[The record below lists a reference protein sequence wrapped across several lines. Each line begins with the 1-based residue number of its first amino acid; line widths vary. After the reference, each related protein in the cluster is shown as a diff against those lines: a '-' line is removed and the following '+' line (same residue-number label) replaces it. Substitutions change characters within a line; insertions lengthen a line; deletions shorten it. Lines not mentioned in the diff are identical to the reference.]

1 MDTTISIKTIEATDA
16 FKNLSKVQQS
26 FCLKRANRLI
36 LTNALIVHR
45 NTGIIPSN
53 ISGYNLFVLQEI
65 ILGEFMKSQEPD
77 YEKIVK
83 DFMRKHTKEQW
94 MSESDFE
101 EFLNELQSISG
112 ITIESMANDL
122 KQGVKNGHSVDFQLN
137 ILEKILKPK

>member
-36 LTNALIVHR
+36 LTNALIVNR

-65 ILGEFMKSQEPD
+65 ILGESVKSQEPD
-77 YEKIVK
+77 LSLKARRPCFSVPLSNFIEKPEGNKLENLEVVNK
-83 DFMRKHTKEQW
+83 ETK
-94 MSESDFE
+94 SE
-101 EFLNELQSISG
+101 
-112 ITIESMANDL
+112 
-122 KQGVKNGHSVDFQLN
+122 
-137 ILEKILKPK
+137 